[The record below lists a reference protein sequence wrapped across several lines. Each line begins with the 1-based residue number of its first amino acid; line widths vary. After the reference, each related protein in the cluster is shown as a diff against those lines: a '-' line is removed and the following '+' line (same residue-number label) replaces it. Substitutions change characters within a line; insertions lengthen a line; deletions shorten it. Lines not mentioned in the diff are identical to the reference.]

1 MALLIQP
8 DFICL
13 PPALERYN
21 VFYFLNICIQPRGTN
36 SYSQYHRRL
45 NHLNAQVS
53 SRAFSIA
60 SYVIRNLQIAISR
73 SQRVWSGF
81 PLRLL
86 NRGGRQELAAM
97 VLPLSEPPSARR
109 WWCWSCPCQLFDF
122 PSGGAGAV
130 QGLLHHLGQRDPLLP
145 HPVPSLGVLEEAAC
159 LSHQPGVCTQADNL
173 PTLEISGVSK
183 TMASLFMWCSG
194 WWIFS
199 CRDNSTWCG
208 QDQDHAGQGIYQILF
223 VSGKILNKCWTNA
236 EQIEQILWPRPGSCW
251 PRFLQFVIKWPW
263 LSIKYWIY
271 TVSLRLDLLRP
282 VWGL

>member
-1 MALLIQP
+1 M
-8 DFICL
+8 
-13 PPALERYN
+13 
-21 VFYFLNICIQPRGTN
+21 
-36 SYSQYHRRL
+36 
-45 NHLNAQVS
+45 
-53 SRAFSIA
+53 
-60 SYVIRNLQIAISR
+60 QIAISR
-73 SQRVWSGF
+73 SQRVWSEF
-81 PLRLL
+81 PPRLL
-86 NRGGRQELAAM
+86 SRGGRQELAPM

-109 WWCWSCPCQLFDF
+109 CWCWSCPCQLFDF

-145 HPVPSLGVLEEAAC
+145 HPVPSLGVLEEAAS
-159 LSHQPGVCTQADNL
+159 LSHQPGDCTQAVNL